1 MMNKTLLA
9 SAVALLFAAPTVS
22 AIDLYKDSKTDVNL
36 GGYIGVRAVN
46 TDSET
51 QLVNGSSR
59 INFNFSR
66 QLTHGWHAYSTLE
79 WGFEPFGDTELVYN
93 RDSQFSANN
102 DNVFYSRL
110 AYIGLEH
117 DRYGSLSFG
126 KQWAAWYNVVGGTDN
141 AYVWGGAAGGAYSLD
156 GSGGIDGTGR
166 ADKAI
171 QYSNSFGRFSFTL
184 QTQLQQNTIDVSAFD
199 SDNVNSTLE
208 YDDTYGAS
216 ITYAI
221 TDDLSISAGA
231 NRGSFTGFNAAANQ
245 RIDTD
250 DEIYGAS
257 VTWGN
262 VSDVGWYVSAN
273 YNKNKFH
280 DSDIN
285 GHLMPSAYGIETMI
299 SYMFDSGLQTYALF
313 NGLISDEDYT
323 YPEDDGSRSPLV
335 TESKQQEFI
344 LGAAF
349 IWDPTILA
357 YIEAQIDD
365 SKYKVEGMPET
376 TGEDAVAVGIRYTF

>member
-1 MMNKTLLA
+1 MMNKTLIA
-9 SAVALLFAAPTVS
+9 TAVTLLITAPSVS
-22 AIDLYKDSKTDVNL
+22 AIDLYKDSKTDVSL
-36 GGYIGVRAVN
+36 GGYIGVRALN

-59 INFNFSR
+59 INFNFTR
-66 QLTHGWHAYSTLE
+66 QLTHGWQAYSTLE

-93 RDSQFSANN
+93 KDSQFSASNG
-102 DNVFYSRL
+102 NVFYSRL

-126 KQWAAWYNVVGGTDN
+126 KQWGAWYNVVGGTDN

-166 ADKAI
+166 ADKAV
-171 QYSNSFGRFSFTL
+171 QYSNSFGKFSFTL
-184 QTQLQQNTIDVSAFD
+184 QTQLQQNTIDVSAFNN
-199 SDNVNSTLE
+199 SDVQSTLE

-221 TDDLSISAGA
+221 TDQLSISAGGNKGA
-231 NRGSFTGFNAAANQ
+231 FTGFNAAANQ
-245 RIDTD
+245 PIDAD

-257 VTWGN
+257 ITWGN
-262 VSDVGWYVSAN
+262 VANAGWYFSAN

-280 DSDIN
+280 DADIN

-299 SYMFDSGLQTYALF
+299 SYLFDSGLQTYALF

-323 YPEDDGSRSPLV
+323 YPEEDGTNSPKV
-335 TESKQQEFI
+335 TESKQQEFV
-344 LGAAF
+344 LGVAY

-365 SKYKVEGMPET
+365 SKYKVEGRPET

>member
-1 MMNKTLLA
+1 MNKTLLA
-9 SAVALLFAAPTVS
+9 SAVALLTASPVVS
-22 AIDLYKDSKTDVNL
+22 AFDLYKDAKTDVNM
-36 GGYIGVRAVN
+36 GGYLGVRALN

-66 QLTHGWHAYSTLE
+66 ELSHGWKAYSTLE

-93 RDSQFSANN
+93 KDSEFSSQS

-126 KQWAAWYNVVGGTDN
+126 KQWSAWYNVVGGTDN

-171 QYSNSFGRFSFTL
+171 QYTNSFGPVSITL
-184 QTQLQQNTIDVSAFD
+184 QTQLQQNTIDVSAFNN
-199 SDNVNSTLE
+199 SDVQSTLE

-216 ITYAI
+216 VTYAI
-221 TDDLSISAGA
+221 TKDLSVAIGG
-231 NRGSFTGFNAAANQ
+231 NRGTFTGFNAAANQ
-245 RIDTD
+245 SIDTN

-262 VSDVGWYVSAN
+262 VAADGWYFSAN

-280 DSDIN
+280 DTDVN
-285 GHLMPSAYGIETMI
+285 GHLIPSAYGIEVML
-299 SYMFDSGLQTYALF
+299 SYLFDTGVQTYALY
-313 NGLISDEDYT
+313 NGLIADEDYT
-323 YPEDDGSRSPLV
+323 YPEDDGSRSAVV
-335 TESKQQEFI
+335 TESKQQEFVV
-344 LGAAF
+344 GVAY
-349 IWDPTILA
+349 IWDPAILT
-357 YIEAQIDD
+357 YIEAQLDD
-365 SKYKVEGMPET
+365 SKYKIEGQPET
-376 TGEDAVAVGIRYTF
+376 TGDDAVAVGIRYTF